1 MAVVYGAQHLLD
13 DVRCV
18 ALTEGVLLGYAL
30 EEFAAITKPKKYKKW
45 LRAWPPFGSRLT
57 YSVTKK

>member
-1 MAVVYGAQHLLD
+1 MAVVDSTEDLLD
-13 DVRCV
+13 DVGRI
-18 ALTEGVLLGYAL
+18 ALAEGVLLGYAF

-45 LRAWPPFGSRLT
+45 LRAWPPFGSWLT